1 MKSLTYLKKSHEFPL
16 RIFSDVPWILQ
27 KSWMDT
33 VEEAL
38 YTVLSAN
45 WDFGQNIN
53 DEDLDNYI
61 DVGDFLFNHEVDD

>member
-1 MKSLTYLKKSHEFPL
+1 
-16 RIFSDVPWILQ
+16 
-27 KSWMDT
+27 MDT